1 MLPAITQLLKLQERD
16 QRINH
21 LQKDLKDIPNYQ
33 ARAKTQLAGDLAA
46 VEKAMARI
54 LEVELKIKSIELD
67 VATRRTSIKRLHDQQ
82 FETRKNDEFQALGH
96 EIQRYEKE
104 VFGLE
109 DKEIEQMEAL
119 DEGKTALKSAQG
131 KLAVTQARVNE
142 ELAQLD
148 ERLAGIN
155 ARLAELQAER
165 AELAA
170 PVDPET
176 LTLYSRLFTR
186 RGDAAVVPLENG
198 ICGGCHMKI
207 VTSTI
212 QQLRQSET
220 LTQCDSCGRI
230 LYLVE

>member
-1 MLPAITQLLKLQERD
+1 
-16 QRINH
+16 
-21 LQKDLKDIPNYQ
+21 
-33 ARAKTQLAGDLAA
+33 

-54 LEVELKIKSIELD
+54 REVELKIKSIELD
-67 VATRRTSIKRLHDQQ
+67 IATRRTSIKRLHDQQ

-155 ARLAELQAER
+155 GSFGRACRQSALNWLLRLIKA
-165 AELAA
+165 
-170 PVDPET
+170 ET
-176 LTLYSRLFTR
+176 LDALFTPLITR
-186 RGDAAVVPLENG
+186 RGD
-198 ICGGCHMKI
+198 CGG
-207 VTSTI
+207 
-212 QQLRQSET
+212 
-220 LTQCDSCGRI
+220 GAA
-230 LYLVE
+230 

>member
-1 MLPAITQLLKLQERD
+1 M
-16 QRINH
+16 
-21 LQKDLKDIPNYQ
+21 
-33 ARAKTQLAGDLAA
+33 
-46 VEKAMARI
+46 
-54 LEVELKIKSIELD
+54 
-67 VATRRTSIKRLHDQQ
+67 
-82 FETRKNDEFQALGH
+82 
-96 EIQRYEKE
+96 
-104 VFGLE
+104 
-109 DKEIEQMEAL
+109 
-119 DEGKTALKSAQG
+119 
-131 KLAVTQARVNE
+131 TQARVNE